1 MKLDDGHVYIL
12 NDVDDLTGKSD
23 YYKIGMVSKER
34 TVKDRIERDHQVGN
48 PRLIMDIHSFH
59 SDAPFLVER
68 HLHKH
73 FAGFRV
79 RREWFRLTDKQLAD
93 VKKEAADYDKIISP
107 MVAGVR
113 GFSLAPSNGTIIP
126 LGSAHKTRF
135 EQIHSELI
143 KLSCRIYEID
153 YKTNIIK
160 EYLKLETAKHKGGID
175 GITKVTVKGEG
186 APSFK
191 ATIFRDSSPANKV
204 IYDSFVTKKSVSGS
218 FKTDN
223 LATKAKTFPKMH
235 EDEKAAKA
243 KYTADKATNANVV
256 DGVVSRTK
264 ALEDKHKE
272 YLDLVMEREEVD
284 VEITLREL
292 EIKKICG
299 SNDGIE
305 GICIWKRDD
314 KFAFDA
320 TAFKNK
326 HPKIVNDPKYHSA
339 ANASVAIGVIVS
351 RDYL

>member
-113 GFSLAPSNGTIIP
+113 GFSLAPSNGVNIP
-126 LGSAHKTRF
+126 LSAAHKTKIG
-135 EQIHSELI
+135 QLHSELV
-143 KLSCRIYEID
+143 KLNTQNYEID

-160 EYLKLETAKHKGGID
+160 EFLKLETAKHRGGID

-191 ATIFRDSSPANKV
+191 ATIFRYSSPTNKV
-204 IYDSFVTKKSVSGS
+204 IYDSFVTKKSIGGS
-218 FKTDN
+218 FKCLGVN
-223 LATKAKTFPKMH
+223 TKAKTFPVLH
-235 EDEKAAKA
+235 NEEKAAKD
-243 KYTADKATNANVV
+243 KYTADKATNDNVV
-256 DGVVSRTK
+256 AGTVTRTK
-264 ALEDKHKE
+264 TLEDKHKE
-272 YLDLVMEREEVD
+272 YLELIMEKEEVD

-292 EIKKICG
+292 EIKKLCG
-299 SNDGIE
+299 SNE
-305 GICIWKRDD
+305 GIDGVCTWKRDE

-326 HPKIVNDPKYHSA
+326 HPAIVKDTQYHSA
-339 ANASVAIGVIVS
+339 SKASVAIGVIAS